1 MTTCCIMDQG
11 LNTIRETGRP
21 SILLWTTYSTNLH
34 VLTPYW
40 PHTNL
45 VLTII
50 TDRIQLYQLHTNH
63 ILITYQPPTNHLPTT
78 YRPHTNHIQTTYQ
91 LHTNHIPTTY
101 RPCYQPCY
109 LQSHT
114 DQVPEPHT
122 DHVTDPMLTTNTNH
136 ILLHTDP
143 LLTTYQCPHT
153 KHIPTIYLL
162 LTIMLPTTYQPLFLV
177 QFVFIITKFNGMV
190 MQCFINQWSEKTCY
204 LGRGFNKLIWAFF
217 EETPLSY
224 KLEY

>member
-21 SILLWTTYSTNLH
+21 SILLWTTYQ
-34 VLTPYW
+34 
-40 PHTNL
+40 PHTNHIL
-45 VLTII
+45 HTCTDPLLTTHQLTII
-50 TDRIQLYQLHTNH
+50 TDHIQLYQPHTD
-63 ILITYQPPTNHLPTT
+63 HLPTT
-78 YRPHTNHIQTTYQ
+78 YRPHTNKIQTTYQ

-143 LLTTYQCPHT
+143 LLTTYCQCPHT

-162 LTIMLPTTYQPLFLV
+162 LTNMLPTTYQPLFLV
-177 QFVFIITKFNGMV
+177 QFVFIITKFNGYGYAMFYQSV
-190 MQCFINQWSEKTCY
+190 EWKDVTWAEDSISF
-204 LGRGFNKLIWAFF
+204 WAFF
-217 EETPLSY
+217 EETPLPY